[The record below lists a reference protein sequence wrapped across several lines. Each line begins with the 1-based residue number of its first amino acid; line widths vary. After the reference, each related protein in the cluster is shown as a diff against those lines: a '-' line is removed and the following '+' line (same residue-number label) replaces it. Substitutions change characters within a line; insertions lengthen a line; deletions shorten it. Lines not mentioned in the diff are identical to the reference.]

1 MEVTT
6 NVMSTDD
13 DTATASEHSAVGLKL
28 DSWTYIT
35 DKIRNRELIIVN

>member
-1 MEVTT
+1 M

-13 DTATASEHSAVGLKL
+13 DTATTSEHSAVGLKL
-28 DSWTYIT
+28 DSWTYT